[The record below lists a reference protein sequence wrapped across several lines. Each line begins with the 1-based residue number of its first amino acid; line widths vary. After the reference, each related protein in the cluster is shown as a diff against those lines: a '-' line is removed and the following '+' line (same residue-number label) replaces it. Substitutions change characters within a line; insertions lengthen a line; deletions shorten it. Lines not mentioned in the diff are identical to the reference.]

1 MNSDGV
7 IKGFNVFKYKPVGM
21 VVVSNIEPVKP
32 FSFNQGMERFNTGIV
47 IRVTAMGIA
56 ALHLFRG
63 FPPGIRNILAATVG
77 MND

>member
-1 MNSDGV
+1 
-7 IKGFNVFKYKPVGM
+7 
-21 VVVSNIEPVKP
+21 
-32 FSFNQGMERFNTGIV
+32 MERFNTGIV

>member
-1 MNSDGV
+1 
-7 IKGFNVFKYKPVGM
+7 
-21 VVVSNIEPVKP
+21 
-32 FSFNQGMERFNTGIV
+32 MERFNIGIV

-56 ALHLFRG
+56 ALLFFRG